1 MIIGLFKE
9 AIGWLLSLTEVGVV
23 IAVILAIAVVVGMTG
38 FWILSRFM
46 SKLAGPAT
54 ELDPQEDGPYDS
66 PHLNDHQT
74 PHA

>member
-9 AIGWLLSLTEVGVV
+9 ALGWFLSLTEVGVV

-46 SKLAGPAT
+46 RKLAGPPS
-54 ELDPQEDGPYDS
+54 ELDPDDDRPDEIAPAS
-66 PHLNDHQT
+66 ISN

>member
-9 AIGWLLSLTEVGVV
+9 ALGWFLSLTEVGVV

-46 SKLAGPAT
+46 SNLAGPPI
-54 ELDPQEDGPYDS
+54 ELDPDEDRPDEIADA
-66 PHLNDHQT
+66 PHSKLQ
-74 PHA
+74 A

>member
-9 AIGWLLSLTEVGVV
+9 AIGWFLNLTEVG
-23 IAVILAIAVVVGMTG
+23 LAIALLLLIAVAVGMTG

-54 ELDPQEDGPYDS
+54 ELDSHEDETDEIADS
-66 PHLNDHQT
+66 PPSKLQ
-74 PHA
+74 A

>member
-9 AIGWLLSLTEVGVV
+9 AIGWLLSLTEAGVA

-46 SKLAGPAT
+46 RKLAGPPA
-54 ELDPQEDGPYDS
+54 ELDPDEDQPDEIAS
-66 PHLNDHQT
+66 APSSK